1 MARPPCDPRVCPK
14 TVRALYRGLK
24 GPDLARLY
32 IEVRY
37 LLFSRNPR
45 KVSRELA
52 AYEKENPD
60 EYLRIKI

>member
-1 MARPPCDPRVCPK
+1 MKEKCDPRVCPQA
-14 TVRALYRGLK
+14 VRQHFRGLR

-37 LLFSRNPR
+37 LLFGRNPQ

-52 AYEKENPD
+52 EHDRRHGES
-60 EYLRIKI
+60 LRLKI